1 MKNAKPKHEI
11 RNGAPVIRIF
21 VNRTFVN
28 HFTSLDIA
36 LKVSPPEYRRSSN
49 KIAS

>member
-1 MKNAKPKHEI
+1 MQNAKPKHKI

-21 VNRTFVN
+21 VIPLFVI